1 MKLYPP
7 SGESLH
13 RLCCSDLPTDTRIHY
28 GPVADESE
36 PRVAAAK
43 VRLPHDREISLGHR
57 YVYKILADSARLTC
71 VLNEAVE
78 GANRTPG

>member
-1 MKLYPP
+1 MKLYSPL
-7 SGESLH
+7 GELLH
-13 RLCCSDLPTDTRIHY
+13 RLCYSYPPMDTRIHY

-43 VRLPHDREISLGHR
+43 ARSKYDRRIFLSHR

-78 GANRTPG
+78 GANRKPG